1 MKQEYNS
8 SCKHP
13 VERNLSIDLIKTIA
27 IVLVF
32 IHHAAS
38 LLDLDTPS
46 AGWVYRFYKVFTTI
60 DVPLFFA
67 ASGTLLLGGRLLPI
81 KEFLQKRCNRILLPF
96 LLWGS
101 IMYVVSFFMHKY
113 PEIQNGS
120 DFFKLIIPYFLE
132 GKINSSHWFVFYLIG
147 IYLMTPFIQR
157 AIQSPDSRSTI
168 KYGLCLWLIWITLKD
183 LGCQWSIINYFD
195 KGGYHFIGYFLLGY
209 YLMHYFK
216 NDNHNRKCGIILFW
230 GIAFIRLALLRWTD
244 HNYCIL
250 EIFQVSGLILWLKSY
265 SIPKDNAKYV
275 LPLSRYSYTF
285 YLSHLMPLSAIS
297 LLTQSIFSHISS
309 SDISAPL
316 LCTGLYLAPFLN
328 ATITLIICLIMCKC
342 IEKIKWL
349 PSRWFGI

>member
-1 MKQEYNS
+1 MKQAYNS
-8 SCKHP
+8 SKFP
-13 VERNLSIDLIKTIA
+13 AERNLSIDLIKTIA

-38 LLDLDTPS
+38 LLDLDVPS
-46 AGWVYRFYKVFTTI
+46 TGWVYRFYKVFTTI

-67 ASGTLLLGGRLLPI
+67 ASGALLLGGRLLPI
-81 KEFLQKRCNRILLPF
+81 KDFLQKRCKRILLPF

-101 IMYVVSFFMHKY
+101 IMYIVSFLMHKY
-113 PEIQNGS
+113 PEIQSWS
-120 DFFKLIIPYFLE
+120 DFFKQIIPYFLE

-157 AIQSPDSRSTI
+157 VIQLPDAKSVI
-168 KYGLCLWLIWITLKD
+168 KYGLYLWLIWIILKD
-183 LGCQWSIINYFD
+183 VGSQWSIINYFD

-209 YLMHYFK
+209 YLMHYFRNEK
-216 NDNHNRKCGIILFW
+216 YNHNYGMILFW
-230 GIAFIRLALLRWTD
+230 SFALIRLAVLTWTD
-244 HNYCIL
+244 RNFCIL
-250 EIFQVSGLILWLKSY
+250 EIFQISGLILWLKSY
-265 SIPKDNAKYV
+265 SIPKDNAKDV

-297 LLTQSIFSHISS
+297 LLTQQIFLRLSS
-309 SDISAPL
+309 SGISESL
-316 LCTGLYLAPFLN
+316 LNAGLYIVPLFN
-328 ATITLIICLIMCKC
+328 AAITLFICLIMCRC